1 MRLGTRIR
9 QGGGSAVISSGQHAL
24 QEVLPDRMRRAVRQM
39 SAKPKNRDRDLSMDL
54 QETRG
59 DVQVAHRPARGAGTL
74 SKGFGFFMTTSERR
88 ESRSRFRR
96 NLYGDTPS
104 SVVRAK
110 IIPNFVIADVRKDC
124 GGHIGSVFRTPFK
137 ENVAIFNSKGQR
149 TALIL
154 V

>member
-1 MRLGTRIR
+1 MM
-9 QGGGSAVISSGQHAL
+9 A
-24 QEVLPDRMRRAVRQM
+24 P
-39 SAKPKNRDRDLSMDL
+39 
-54 QETRG
+54 
-59 DVQVAHRPARGAGTL
+59 
-74 SKGFGFFMTTSERR
+74 ERR
-88 ESRSRFRR
+88 DSRGRFHR

-110 IIPNFVIADVRKDC
+110 IISNFVIANVRKDC
-124 GGHIGSVFRTPFK
+124 GGHIESVFALSFK

>member
-1 MRLGTRIR
+1 MM
-9 QGGGSAVISSGQHAL
+9 A
-24 QEVLPDRMRRAVRQM
+24 
-39 SAKPKNRDRDLSMDL
+39 
-54 QETRG
+54 
-59 DVQVAHRPARGAGTL
+59 
-74 SKGFGFFMTTSERR
+74 SERR

-110 IIPNFVIADVRKDC
+110 IISNFVIANVRKDC
-124 GGHIGSVFRTPFK
+124 GGHIESVFALSFK

>member
-1 MRLGTRIR
+1 MHRATRET
-9 QGGGSAVISSGQHAL
+9 GAL
-24 QEVLPDRMRRAVRQM
+24 ITD
-39 SAKPKNRDRDLSMDL
+39 S
-54 QETRG
+54 
-59 DVQVAHRPARGAGTL
+59 
-74 SKGFGFFMTTSERR
+74 GFFMMASERR
-88 ESRSRFRR
+88 DSRGRFRR

-110 IIPNFVIADVRKDC
+110 IISNFVTADVRKDC
-124 GGHIGSVFRTPFK
+124 GRHTGSVFRTPFK